1 MVDRFRSRLFG
12 ASPSA
17 DHRSWAGRVT
27 LVTGGN
33 SGIGRAFVEKLA
45 MANAKVIACGRN
57 QDTLRELQ
65 RKLPEVEVIAC
76 DIADRADVLALA
88 HSIETRHGKLDALVN
103 NAAIMERV
111 NLLDDSVSDERITHE
126 IAINLVGTILLTR
139 RFLPLLRSSHCPM
152 IVMITSGYA
161 LLPATR
167 APTYSAS
174 KAGLRSFTLALRRQL
189 NGVGIRVIEV
199 LPPLVDTPA
208 TRGVQA
214 PKMSADALV
223 DRVLRDIDRGRDEI
237 LPGNVGLVP
246 IMMRLAPR
254 YIARRVAES

>member
-1 MVDRFRSRLFG
+1 
-12 ASPSA
+12 
-17 DHRSWAGRVT
+17 VT

-45 MANAKVIACGRN
+45 MAKAKVIACGRN
-57 QDTLRELQ
+57 QNTLQELQ
-65 RKLPEVEVIAC
+65 REHPEVEAIPCNIAE
-76 DIADRADVLALA
+76 RADLLALA
-88 HSIETRHGKLDALVN
+88 EAIETRHGKLDVLIN

-111 NLLDDSVSDERITHE
+111 DLLDDSVSDDRIAHE
-126 IAINLVGTILLTR
+126 TAVNLVGTILLTR
-139 RFLPLLRSSHCPM
+139 RLLPLLRSGHCPM

-189 NGVGIRVIEV
+189 HGVGIRVVEV

-208 TRGVQA
+208 TRTVQG
-214 PKMSADALV
+214 PKMSAEALV
-223 DRVLRDIDRGRDEI
+223 ERVLRDIDRGRDEI

-246 IMMRLAPR
+246 MMMRLAPR